1 MPIDP
6 HAPDLVA
13 VLPLDPFAPRSAR
26 YHVAAV
32 DSPSPDLRDAVVL
45 LTSEIVTRA
54 VEQGNGAQDSTVEL
68 RVWMPSDVVRVEL
81 IAPPRLLR
89 GRSGLDPRHYDL
101 MLLDCIADRWSVDH
115 RPERA
120 CFWFEIDRHPT
131 APRWEQE
138 AHGGDTRS
146 GDEARVRHHV
156 GSAR

>member
-6 HAPDLVA
+6 LTPDLVA
-13 VLPLDPFAPRSAR
+13 VLALDPYAPRSAR

-54 VEQGNGAQDSTVEL
+54 VEQGGDAPDATLEL

-131 APRWEQE
+131 TPRWGEE
-138 AHGGDTRS
+138 DTGAGVDARS
-146 GDEARVRHHV
+146 EARGDRV